1 MIINYSSVQFIIKST
16 RLPTMVV
23 SAIEPKLFMNMLHVT
38 LTAGPER
45 EIKTEGLIGCLS
57 KIFSNNSMHLIC
69 NFKKRI
75 QSISLSG
82 YKLCY

>member
-1 MIINYSSVQFIIKST
+1 
-16 RLPTMVV
+16 MVV

-57 KIFSNNSMHLIC
+57 KIFSNNSMNLIC